1 MPNYR
6 RPRPSTGPV
15 FFTLCLAERGST
27 ALVDHLD
34 LLRAAVSETK
44 RDRPFDILAFVVLPD
59 HLHAIWDMPEDDRNY
74 SQRWGRI
81 KAHFSRGACRAGLVP
96 PASGN
101 GGTSPAL
108 RGGELGIWQS
118 RFWEHHIRSQRDLRV
133 HLEYCWA
140 DPVRHGLVDRPADW
154 HPSSIHRDIRSGLLA
169 PDWAGAH
176 HEGDFGEADGADPA
190 GPSPMPLSQRVN
202 FLNFT
207 RFGSSASAPSR
218 RFLSSS

>member
-27 ALVDHLD
+27 ALIDHLD
-34 LLRAAVSETK
+34 VLRNAVRATK

-59 HLHAIWDMPEDDRNY
+59 HLHAIWDMPAADRNY

-81 KAHFSRGACRAGLVP
+81 KARFSRDACRAGLVP
-96 PASGN
+96 PSGRD

-108 RGGELGIWQS
+108 RKGELGIWQS
-118 RFWEHHIRSQRDLRV
+118 RFWEHHIRNEKDLRI

-140 DPVRHGLVDRPADW
+140 DPVQHGLVDRPVGWDA
-154 HPSSIHRDIRSGLLA
+154 SSIHRDIRLKRTDPEWNGPA
-169 PDWAGAH
+169 PA
-176 HEGDFGEADGADPA
+176 GDFGEAQGWPTRPVGADLR
-190 GPSPMPLSQRVN
+190 LS
-202 FLNFT
+202 
-207 RFGSSASAPSR
+207 G
-218 RFLSSS
+218 